1 MEIVKNIDDGKI
13 TLSLKGRLDTVT
25 SPELDK
31 ALQETFPETSDLVL
45 DLKDLEYVSSSGLRL
60 FLIGFKTM
68 SGKGGTFSLTNVSG
82 VVMEVLEMTGLS
94 ELISIN

>member
-1 MEIVKNIDDGKI
+1 MEIVKNIDNGKL

-25 SPELDK
+25 SSELDK
-31 ALQETFPETSDLVL
+31 ALQEAFPETNNLVL

-60 FLIGFKTM
+60 FLIGYKTM
-68 SGKGGTFSLTNVSG
+68 SKNGGSFSLTNVGG